1 MNAGTWNE
9 IPKDKQILALK
20 IETKKLKKELKK
32 KPKKRNEKPPA
43 RRERRTKHG
52 QKDEERHAWM
62 YKEPKPGEKKIVK
75 QSGKEWAWC
84 KYHKKWVVKHTDKFG
99 EHTSETCLLNPKNKD
114 KKGRGQKKLAVEVEA
129 NAVNEEDGEGVPTD
143 SDESMDVSIES
154 NSSGDES

>member
-1 MNAGTWNE
+1 
-9 IPKDKQILALK
+9 
-20 IETKKLKKELKK
+20 
-32 KPKKRNEKPPA
+32 
-43 RRERRTKHG
+43 
-52 QKDEERHAWM
+52 M

-84 KYHKKWVVKHTDKFG
+84 KYHKKWVVKHT
-99 EHTSETCLLNPKNKD
+99 ED